1 MPIDLKRDRVS
12 EKLDRLTY
20 TKGLRIRTDVAEFLA
35 DTTYLF
41 TADEI
46 VPRIDTAA
54 NAVMVESVL
63 SEHSVFSH
71 ETKDDKIYWYVD
83 DKDLDEALE
92 IAEELH

>member
-1 MPIDLKRDRVS
+1 MPIDLTRDQVS

-20 TKGLRIRTDVAEFLA
+20 VKGLRIRTDVAEFLA
-35 DTTYLF
+35 GTTYLF

-63 SEHSVFSH
+63 SEHTVFSH
-71 ETKDDKIYWYVD
+71 EKQDGKIYWYVAEEN
-83 DKDLDEALE
+83 LDEALQ
-92 IAEELH
+92 IAEEVH